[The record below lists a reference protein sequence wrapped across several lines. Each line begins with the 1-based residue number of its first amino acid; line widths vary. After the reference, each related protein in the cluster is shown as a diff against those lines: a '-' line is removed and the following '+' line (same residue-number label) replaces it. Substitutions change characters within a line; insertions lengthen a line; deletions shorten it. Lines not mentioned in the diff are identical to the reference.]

1 MDSTSKTRCWRGSVT
16 RPTVSNILAN
26 GAAEPLVRSST
37 NAEAMAT
44 TIRLIDWQPARA
56 VGLWLWHMFL
66 CSLDMM
72 HMFHRDA
79 VASPALRPGSLR
91 PGVRSLR
98 ARLGQNSLCR
108 SGAGGQM

>member
-1 MDSTSKTRCWRGSVT
+1 
-16 RPTVSNILAN
+16 
-26 GAAEPLVRSST
+26 
-37 NAEAMAT
+37 
-44 TIRLIDWQPARA
+44 
-56 VGLWLWHMFL
+56 
-66 CSLDMM
+66 MM

-108 SGAGGQM
+108 SGAGGQMTSCSLASVSGCFLVTQQREIDMK